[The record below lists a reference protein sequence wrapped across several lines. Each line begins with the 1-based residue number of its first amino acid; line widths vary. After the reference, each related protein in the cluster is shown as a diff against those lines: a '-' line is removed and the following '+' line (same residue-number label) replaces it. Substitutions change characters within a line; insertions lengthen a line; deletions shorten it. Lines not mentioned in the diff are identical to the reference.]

1 MNHTAG
7 YSSSRGICGSRK
19 QDAENIQYG
28 LQLSAFLSIY
38 LCIQM
43 GPTTRLR
50 KFQSLKDPSFFCS
63 LLPFHY

>member
-7 YSSSRGICGSRK
+7 YSSSWGICGSRK

-50 KFQSLKDPSFFCS
+50 
-63 LLPFHY
+63 